1 MNEDARKQAKQAGKT
16 VGVVGIAA
24 ALVYGVSLL
33 VLPPTKPKLI
43 VLRWDHIEPQNC
55 IFEIVSKTN
64 IQAPWIFR
72 TNVVGT
78 NAVAFERNQVQE
90 FFTISKV
97 MDRNN
102 TNVAIRQKG
111 F

>member
-1 MNEDARKQAKQAGKT
+1 MKDTSNTPGKT
-16 VGVVGIAA
+16 VAIVGLAA
-24 ALVYGVSLL
+24 VAVGLATYL
-33 VLPPTKPKLI
+33 VLPPTQVPGKKILLKWYHEAPGE
-43 VLRWDHIEPQNC
+43 V

-64 IQAPWIFR
+64 LNSAWRFK

-78 NAVAFERNQVQE
+78 NAVLLTADQAQE

-97 MDRNN
+97 MDRGD
-102 TNVAIRQKG
+102 TNISIRQKG